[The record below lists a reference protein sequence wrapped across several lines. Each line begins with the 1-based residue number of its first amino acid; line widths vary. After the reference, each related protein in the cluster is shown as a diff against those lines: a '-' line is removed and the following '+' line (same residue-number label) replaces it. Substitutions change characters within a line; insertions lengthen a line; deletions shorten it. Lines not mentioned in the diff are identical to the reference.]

1 VPAYYTI
8 DAGNRI
14 VRTIFTGVVAHSDPA
29 NNNLKLSHDPAFEP
43 TFSELIEF
51 NDVSD
56 IQVNSTDLLAL
67 LKLDPFSENS
77 RRAFVVGSRNVI
89 YGIVRMYEILRNE
102 TPCVRIF
109 ETADEALS
117 WLTMDR
123 CIAR

>member
-1 VPAYYTI
+1 MPAHYAI

-14 VRTIFTGVVAHSDPA
+14 VRTTFTGVVTHSDPA
-29 NNNLKLSHDPAFEP
+29 NNNLKLSRDPAFDP
-43 TFSELIEF
+43 TFSELVEF

-89 YGIVRMYEILRNE
+89 YGIVRMYEILRND
-102 TPCVRIF
+102 TPCIKIF
-109 ETADEALS
+109 ETVDEALS
-117 WLTMDR
+117 WLTGPT
-123 CIAR
+123 CFAG